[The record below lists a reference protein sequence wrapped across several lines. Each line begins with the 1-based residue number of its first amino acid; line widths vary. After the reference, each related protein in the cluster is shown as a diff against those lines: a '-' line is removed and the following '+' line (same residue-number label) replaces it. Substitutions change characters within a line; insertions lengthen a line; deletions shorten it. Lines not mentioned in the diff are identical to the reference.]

1 MNDVERRL
9 EDVRAQHGAWT
20 AHNIALPG
28 GVFTISPTASIMD
41 IRRGDYFVAL
51 SQVIFRG
58 PLRGLRVLD
67 LGCLEGGLAIQ
78 FGCAGAEVDGVDI
91 RGDSIAK
98 ARAAAEILEL
108 NAVRFFEGDVL
119 ALPIAHLHASY
130 DIVLC
135 AGLLYH
141 LDARDQLPFLR
152 SLSAL
157 CRGVTIIDTHI
168 SQEAVDVH
176 STVEG
181 LVLHGR
187 YIEEGGNTPAER
199 RTAMWAS
206 WANNNSFW
214 LTEPSLCNAV
224 YAAGFK
230 LVTKAAQ
237 PVFPWPW
244 QDRATWIAF
253 RGANARCAFEVGP
266 LPESDKRPPSHP
278 TVAFGRNVRV
288 RV

>member
-1 MNDVERRL
+1 MMWVLGHGQHCLSPPSLELSELKRYILELLRVNCGAKLGDPRPLLGLGGETMNDVERRL

-119 ALPIAHLHASY
+119 ALPLAHLHASY

-141 LDARDQLPFLR
+141 LDARDPAALPPLTLR
-152 SLSAL
+152 AMPRRHNHRHPYLARSGRCSLNR
-157 CRGVTIIDTHI
+157 RGT
-168 SQEAVDVH
+168 
-176 STVEG
+176 
-181 LVLHGR
+181 
-187 YIEEGGNTPAER
+187 
-199 RTAMWAS
+199 
-206 WANNNSFW
+206 
-214 LTEPSLCNAV
+214 
-224 YAAGFK
+224 
-230 LVTKAAQ
+230 
-237 PVFPWPW
+237 
-244 QDRATWIAF
+244 
-253 RGANARCAFEVGP
+253 
-266 LPESDKRPPSHP
+266 RPPRSVHR
-278 TVAFGRNVRV
+278 GRR
-288 RV
+288 